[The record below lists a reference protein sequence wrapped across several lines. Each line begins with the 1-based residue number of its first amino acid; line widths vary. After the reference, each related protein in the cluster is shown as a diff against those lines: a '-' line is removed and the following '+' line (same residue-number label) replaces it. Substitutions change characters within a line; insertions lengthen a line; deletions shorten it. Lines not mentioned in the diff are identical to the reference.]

1 MTFTILKRCQFFF
14 FALLLITLGACTAQ
28 TGGSSWGMPSGT
40 SGIVTSDPNQ
50 LPDVA
55 WQTASQREGLMQQNK
70 TATTAPTPAPAGVAP
85 LPAREVKVALLL
97 PLTGKN
103 ANLGKPMLQAA
114 QLALFDVGSSGF
126 ELIPADT
133 GSTPQGAAAAAQKA
147 IASGASLLLGP
158 IFADDAR
165 AVKPIVTAANIPM
178 VSFTTD
184 WTLADNNTYI
194 FGFLPFLQVARVT
207 QFAQDKGLTNLGV
220 IAPQTEY
227 ADVVIATLDRT
238 GAKAKAL
245 QRYAPG
251 QPDLNTIIAD
261 FASRQKTAD
270 GSLALDSLLLPVGGE
285 SLRSLTAVLSQHGL
299 SNKRLRL
306 LGTGLWDD
314 AGALSDPALTGGWFA
329 APDPKARRD
338 FEQRYQQ
345 NFGGVP
351 PRLATLAYD
360 ATALAAVLARSDTT
374 GEPYSRNRLTA
385 SRGFAGIDGVFRFR
399 GDGLAERGL
408 AVLEIRGGSASV
420 IDPAPTA
427 FGGSGS

>member
-1 MTFTILKRCQFFF
+1 MTSTILKHCRFFF
-14 FALLLITLGACTAQ
+14 FALLMTTLVGCAAQ
-28 TGGSSWGMPSGT
+28 TGGSSWGMPSGN

-55 WQTASQREGLMQQNK
+55 WQTASQREGLMQQNN
-70 TATTAPTPAPAGVAP
+70 TVATSTTPTPAAAP
-85 LPAREVKVALLL
+85 VPPREIKVALLL

-103 ANLGKPMLQAA
+103 ANLGKPMLQAS

-147 IASGASLLLGP
+147 IAGGASLLLGP
-158 IFADDAR
+158 IFADDVK
-165 AVKPIVTAANIPM
+165 AVKPIASAASIPM

-207 QFAQDKGLTNLGV
+207 QFAETKGLGNLGV
-220 IAPQTEY
+220 VAPQTEY

-238 GAKAKAL
+238 GATAKAM
-245 QRYAPG
+245 QRYSPG

-261 FASRQKTAD
+261 FASRQKSAD
-270 GSLALDSLLLPVGGE
+270 GSLAIDSLLLPVGGE

-314 AGALSDPALTGGWFA
+314 STALSDPALTGGWFA

-360 ATALAAVLARSDTT
+360 ATALAAVLSRTDTT
-374 GEPYSRNRLTA
+374 GEPYSRNRMTA
-385 SRGFAGIDGVFRFR
+385 ARGFAGIDGVFRFR

-427 FGGSGS
+427 FGSGS

>member
-1 MTFTILKRCQFFF
+1 MLT
-14 FALLLITLGACTAQ
+14 TLAACAQ
-28 TGGSSWGMPSGT
+28 TGGSTWGMPSGN
-40 SGIVTSDPNQ
+40 SGIVTNDPNQ

-55 WQTASQREGLMQQNK
+55 WQTASQREGLMQQNN
-70 TATTAPTPAPAGVAP
+70 TASTPVASVAAAAPA
-85 LPAREVKVALLL
+85 LPPRELKVALLL

-147 IASGASLLLGP
+147 IAGGASLLLGP
-158 IFADDAR
+158 IFADDVKS
-165 AVKPIVTAANIPM
+165 VKPIASAANIPM

-194 FGFLPFLQVARVT
+194 FGFLPFLQVARVA
-207 QFAQDKGLTNLGV
+207 QFAETKGISKIGV
-220 IAPQTEY
+220 VAPQTEY

-238 GAKAKAL
+238 GISAKAV
-245 QRYAPG
+245 QRYAAG

-270 GSLALDSLLLPVGGE
+270 GSLAIDSLLLPVGGE

-299 SNKRLRL
+299 NNKRLRL

-314 AGALSDPALTGGWFA
+314 ANALSDPALTGGWFA

-345 NFGGVP
+345 NFGGIP

-360 ATALAAVLARSDTT
+360 ATALAAVLSRTDTT
-374 GEPYSRNRLTA
+374 GEPYSRNRMTA
-385 SRGFAGIDGVFRFR
+385 ARGFAGIDGVFRFR

-427 FGGSGS
+427 FGSGS